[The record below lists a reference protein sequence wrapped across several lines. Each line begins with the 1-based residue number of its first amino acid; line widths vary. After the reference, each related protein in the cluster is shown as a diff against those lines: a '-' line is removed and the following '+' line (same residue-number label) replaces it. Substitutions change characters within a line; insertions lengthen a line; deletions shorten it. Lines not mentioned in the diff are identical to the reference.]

1 MPATVIIGTQWGDEG
16 KGKVV
21 DLLAAGA
28 DVVVRFHGGNNA
40 GHTLVVNGE
49 KTILN
54 LVPAGVLHPGRICM
68 LGPGVVIDPEV
79 LVGEIE
85 ALRKRGYLAEDRWL
99 RISEQAHLIMPYH
112 RAIDRARERLRG
124 AGNIGTTGRGIG
136 PAYEDKMARTGIR
149 VGDLFDATGFR
160 EALERN
166 LREKNAY
173 LEALLGEAP
182 LAFDAI
188 HERYSALRER
198 LRPFVTDTGVELRAA
213 LAAGR
218 RVLLEGAQG
227 MMLDVDHGTYPFVTS
242 SSCVAGAA
250 AAGAGLPPRAI
261 DRIVGITKAYTT
273 RVGGGPFPTEL
284 TDALGA
290 RLRADGDEYGATTGR
305 PRRCGWF
312 DAVVVRQA
320 AALSGV
326 DGLAV
331 TKLDVLTGIDPLR
344 VCTAYELGGGCL
356 DRPPPAAPHRRC
368 DGAPA
373 SPLRYSARA
382 RTARLSSARGDPA
395 GDGRSSLH
403 LPRRDEGAR
412 RVGPPLRRLE
422 PAPAAGARRRRGLA
436 RRPRAVNPRSVTAQH
451 GSGGAVGAPM
461 RRRTGRSL
469 PDPCPAAPNRS
480 GDGAPAPVH
489 GSLGSGS

>member
-99 RISEQAHLIMPYH
+99 RISERAHLIMPYH

-149 VGDLFDATGFR
+149 VGDLFDETGFR

-173 LEALLGEAP
+173 LQALLGEAP

-188 HERYSALRER
+188 HERYAGWRER
-198 LRPFVTDTGVELRAA
+198 LRPFVTDTGAELRAA

-227 MMLDVDHGTYPFVTS
+227 MMLDVDHGT
-242 SSCVAGAA
+242 
-250 AAGAGLPPRAI
+250 
-261 DRIVGITKAYTT
+261 
-273 RVGGGPFPTEL
+273 
-284 TDALGA
+284 
-290 RLRADGDEYGATTGR
+290 
-305 PRRCGWF
+305 
-312 DAVVVRQA
+312 
-320 AALSGV
+320 
-326 DGLAV
+326 
-331 TKLDVLTGIDPLR
+331 DPLR
-344 VCTAYELGGGCL
+344 VCTAYELGG
-356 DRPPPAAPHRRC
+356 
-368 DGAPA
+368 
-373 SPLRYSARA
+373 
-382 RTARLSSARGDPA
+382 
-395 GDGRSSLH
+395 
-403 LPRRDEGAR
+403 
-412 RVGPPLRRLE
+412 RRLE
-422 PAPAAGARRRRGLA
+422 LPPATERAWECVVPQYEELPGWREPLGGARALADLPANA
-436 RRPRAVNPRSVTAQH
+436 RRYLERLAALVGVPVALLS
-451 GSGGAVGAPM
+451 VGAQ
-461 RRRTGRSL
+461 RDQTIR
-469 PDPCPAAPNRS
+469 
-480 GDGAPAPVH
+480 
-489 GSLGSGS
+489 LGGLF

>member
-1 MPATVIIGTQWGDEG
+1 MPATVVIGTQWGDEG
-16 KGKVV
+16 KGKIV
-21 DLLAAGA
+21 DILAA
-28 DVVVRFHGGNNA
+28 DVDIVVRFHGGNNA
-40 GHTLVVNGE
+40 GHTVVVKGE

-54 LVPAGVLHPGRICM
+54 LIPAGVLHPGRICM
-68 LGPGVVIDPEV
+68 MGPGLVIDPEV
-79 LVGEIE
+79 LTGEIN
-85 ALRKRGYLAEDRWL
+85 ALRRRGYLSDDRWL

-124 AGNIGTTGRGIG
+124 PGNIGTTGRGIG

-149 VGDLFDATGFR
+149 VGDLFDEVGFR
-160 EALERN
+160 DALERN
-166 LREKNAY
+166 VREKNGY

-182 LAFDAI
+182 LSFDAI
-188 HERYSALRER
+188 HERYVGWRER
-198 LRPFVTDTGVELRAA
+198 LRPFVADTGAELRAA

-284 TDALGA
+284 TDA
-290 RLRADGDEYGATTGR
+290 
-305 PRRCGWF
+305 
-312 DAVVVRQA
+312 VVVRQA

-344 VCTAYELGGGCL
+344 VCTAYELGG
-356 DRPPPAAPHRRC
+356 
-368 DGAPA
+368 
-373 SPLRYSARA
+373 
-382 RTARLSSARGDPA
+382 
-395 GDGRSSLH
+395 
-403 LPRRDEGAR
+403 
-412 RVGPPLRRLE
+412 RRLE
-422 PAPAAGARRRRGLA
+422 LPPATERAWARVVPQYEELPGWREPLGGARALADLPSDA
-436 RRPRAVNPRSVTAQH
+436 RRYLERLAALVGVPVALLS
-451 GSGGAVGAPM
+451 VGAQ
-461 RRRTGRSL
+461 RDQTIRL
-469 PDPCPAAPNRS
+469 
-480 GDGAPAPVH
+480 GA
-489 GSLGSGS
+489 LF